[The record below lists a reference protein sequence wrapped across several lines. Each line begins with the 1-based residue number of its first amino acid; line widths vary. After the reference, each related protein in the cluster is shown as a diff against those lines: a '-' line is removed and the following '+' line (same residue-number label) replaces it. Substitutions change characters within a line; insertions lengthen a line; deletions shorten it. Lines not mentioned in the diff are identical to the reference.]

1 MPECHCWVP
10 ARCRQVRRP
19 MIPSLRHAGASWFA
33 VIAPFVRNVF
43 TSSSR
48 RRRDVSS
55 PHQHDIVTS
64 VRDAFSSLCR
74 DEMLSVHGA
83 FPLFVKICVV
93 RPWRFPPLVKNRCH
107 SFVILSFFVEI
118 DVAVRPCIGVLLI
131 FINIKQ
137 EWCRL

>member
-1 MPECHCWVP
+1 TYECHCWVP

-55 PHQHDIVTS
+55 PHQHHIVTS
-64 VRDAFSSLCR
+64 VRDAFSSSCR
-74 DEMLSVHGA
+74 DEMSVHSA
-83 FPLFVKICVV
+83 FPLSVKIGVV

-107 SFVILSFFVEI
+107 SSVILSFVEI
-118 DVAVRPCIGVLLI
+118 DVAVRPCIGASLVY
-131 FINIKQ
+131 INIKQ
-137 EWCRL
+137 KWCRL

>member
-1 MPECHCWVP
+1 LLVATYENGDTINIYSTYAMPECHCWVP

-74 DEMLSVHGA
+74 NEMLSVRGA
-83 FPLFVKICVV
+83 FPLFVK
-93 RPWRFPPLVKNRCH
+93 NRCSPSVALSPSCQESM
-107 SFVILSFFVEI
+107 SFVRDS
-118 DVAVRPCIGVLLI
+118 LLL
-131 FINIKQ
+131 
-137 EWCRL
+137 RGD